1 MGAERP
7 LSVNLKHGGSENSHV
22 NSARTLLPLV
32 TGAQTQVGQGRGY
45 PTAEYPQTKAN
56 ECDYKALGLI
66 NPPLLSRGSKQ
77 GASNVNVHIFEK
89 IALKTQDIKQP
100 ECPSKRNG

>member
-7 LSVNLKHGGSENSHV
+7 LSVNLKHRGSENYYV

-32 TGAQTQVGQGRGY
+32 TGAQTQVGQGQGY

-56 ECDYKALGLI
+56 EYDYKALGLI
-66 NPPLLSRGSKQ
+66 NPPLPPRGSKQ
-77 GASNVNVHIFEK
+77 GVSNVNAHVFEK
-89 IALKTQDIKQP
+89 IALKTQDMKQP
-100 ECPSKRNG
+100 ERPSKRNG